1 MAYGG
6 DSTQLVMGDCP
17 SGNTLGQTSTS
28 LVGFHGL
35 SCAQANAITAINIG
49 TDGTAVAYGAINSII
64 TALHN
69 KGILG

>member
-17 SGNTLGQTSTS
+17 S
-28 LVGFHGL
+28 GFHGL